1 MKISTH
7 EIILIG
13 GLGNQ
18 LFQVSA
24 GKSLELASGN
34 KVNFT
39 TGYIEKIGNS
49 HGMDISKYFTLDD
62 CLSKSRPTS
71 KGKLRLLRE
80 INTISRKLKVKD
92 LNHYYFSDEV
102 GYDSR
107 IFELANPRKILGYF
121 QSWKYFDSLTDF
133 SFLEIKKPMSNIFS
147 EFELEISNS
156 ECGAIHIRRGDYVKQ
171 GQAFGLLSDKYYE
184 ESIEQMSLSKGSTI
198 YVFSDSVEIAE
209 SVLQTWSGRYL
220 LKYVKNL
227 DSFES
232 MLLMSRFPKI
242 VIANSSFS
250 YWAALLGGKKE
261 NVIAPSKWFKSWDDP
276 AELIP
281 PYWTRSLSHWE

>member
-24 GKSLELASGN
+24 GKSLELASGK

-39 TGYIEKIGNS
+39 TGYIERIGNS
-49 HGMDISKYFTLDD
+49 HGMDISKYFNLDD
-62 CLSKSRPTS
+62 CLSNSKSMSQGT
-71 KGKLRLLRE
+71 LRLLRE

-92 LNHYYFSDEV
+92 LNRYYFSDEV

-107 IFELANPRKILGYF
+107 IFELTNPRKILGYF

-133 SFLEIKKPMSNIFS
+133 SFLEIKKPMSNSFS
-147 EFELEISNS
+147 ELELEISNS
-156 ECGAIHIRRGDYVKQ
+156 ECGAIHIRRGDYMKQ
-171 GQAFGLLSDKYYE
+171 GQVFGLLSDKYYE
-184 ESIEQMSLSKGSTI
+184 ESIEQLSLSKGSTV
-198 YVFSDSVEIAE
+198 YVFSDSAEIAE
-209 SVLQTWSGRYL
+209 SVLRPWSGRYL
-220 LKYVKNL
+220 FKFVKNL

-276 AELIP
+276 VELIP
-281 PYWTRSLSHWE
+281 PYWTKSLSQWE

>member
-7 EIILIG
+7 EIILMG

-24 GKSLELASGN
+24 GKSLELKTGK
-34 KVNFT
+34 KVDFT
-39 TGYIEKIGNS
+39 TSYIEKIGNS

-62 CLSKSRPTS
+62 CLSKSKSIS
-71 KGKLRLLRE
+71 KEKLIMLRK
-80 INTISRKLKVKD
+80 INTISRKLKIAD
-92 LNHYYFSDEV
+92 LNRYYFSDEV
-102 GYDSR
+102 GYDST
-107 IFELANPRKILGYF
+107 IFELSKPRKILGYF

-133 SFLEIKKPMSNIFS
+133 SFLEVKKPVSNGFRAL
-147 EFELEISNS
+147 ELEISNS

-171 GQAFGLLSDKYYE
+171 GQTFGLLSYKYYE
-184 ESIEQMSLSKGSTI
+184 ESIEQLSLSKGSTL

-209 SVLQTWSGRYL
+209 PILRPWGGRYL
-220 LKYVKNL
+220 LRFVKNFE
-227 DSFES
+227 DFES

-250 YWAALLGGKKE
+250 YWAALLGGKKGE
-261 NVIAPSKWFKSWDDP
+261 VIAPSKWFKSWDDP

-281 PYWTRSLSHWE
+281 PYWTKCLSQWE